1 MIFSLLGPTKSVYY
15 YYFTKKKAQIYSQT
29 YGIRPMNFSLT
40 KCYLCMF
47 FRSIFTRGRRPDNK
61 ETILEPFA
69 RNKIM
74 PHFCFRFPINHK

>member
-29 YGIRPMNFSLT
+29 YGIRPMNFPLT

-47 FRSIFTRGRRPDNK
+47 FRSIFTTAEDQTTKKRFWNRLP
-61 ETILEPFA
+61 ET
-69 RNKIM
+69 K
-74 PHFCFRFPINHK
+74 